1 MEKLVYLLFHEAAH
15 DGDRLREALCSEA
28 APALRA
34 AGATDIRVCVNDGA
48 VAGSSLM
55 TRSDPPIRAF
65 VTFWLGC
72 IDDRGPCEDALAA
85 QAPRLAGYLV
95 TESSV
100 MVPPRTIGARTE
112 GMNQV
117 TCIAKRADLDDD
129 EFRRI
134 WHTDHRRV
142 AIETQST
149 FGYTRNVIQHAL
161 TPDAPDCWAAIV
173 EETFPIGALHD
184 PKVFYD
190 AADDAELERNMK
202 SMMES
207 CNRFLDLEPLEFS
220 HMSEYPLG

>member
-1 MEKLVYLLFHEAAH
+1 MEKLAYLLFHEAAH
-15 DGDRLREALCSEA
+15 DGDALRDTVRDEA
-28 APALRA
+28 APRLRD
-34 AGATDIRVCVNDGA
+34 AGATDLKLCVHDSA
-48 VAGSSLM
+48 VAGSNLL

-65 VTFWLGC
+65 ISFWLPC
-72 IDDRGPCEDALAA
+72 IDDRGPCEEALAA
-85 QAPRLAGYLV
+85 VAPRIAGYLV

-100 MVPPRTIGARTE
+100 MVPPRTVGERTE

-117 TCIAKRADLDDD
+117 TCIAKRADISDE

-190 AADDAELERNMK
+190 AADDAALERNMNT
-202 SMMES
+202 MMES
-207 CNRFLDLEPLEFS
+207 CNRFLDLGPLEFS